1 MEKIDKYGSLD
12 HGVVEHEKQATRHQS
27 STLSSPATASCQ
39 QFTMRFSILAGLVV
53 VADAGVIGS
62 KPDFC
67 NNVALKEIV
76 KILKIEKASAFCSQ
90 IMTPQTKTA
99 TGRH

>member
-1 MEKIDKYGSLD
+1 
-12 HGVVEHEKQATRHQS
+12 
-27 STLSSPATASCQ
+27 
-39 QFTMRFSILAGLVV
+39 MRFSILAGLVV